1 MYNMHHFSSLQSN
14 SNNHRHWQDYNQPY
28 YDKKWFSH
36 DKERNYAFPFG
47 QCDSPDGSTPPY
59 EDWIKLDI
67 NRSEPH
73 SDKWLPLGYP
83 PYPIEYE
90 VNRFWKQLTKDEE

>member
-1 MYNMHHFSSLQSN
+1 MVILLKSLNGSSDISN
-14 SNNHRHWQDYNQPY
+14 
-28 YDKKWFSH
+28 
-36 DKERNYAFPFG
+36 AFPFG